1 MSKCDTAHRLTV
13 SFATALCIL
22 LVIGCDPV
30 QEDRRLQFS
39 PSGDHVAFQHGS
51 DGIFVADPQTGELR
65 KVFDPDPSIVAVST
79 PLWSENETRAI
90 FTTARNANPPPTP
103 ENGATTKA
111 SPQASKTPS
120 STAATSPAPKSSSQK
135 STAQSA
141 TTSSPSTPSPS
152 VSLPAAFD
160 DAPEGRYFL
169 PAPIVY
175 TCWSF
180 TRAADG
186 TFSKPAA
193 LFEARCDHSGYV
205 AANVAVRWH
214 PTQQKILFVDQD
226 NSGGLAVWLFDV
238 GTQRKTKLFPPAG
251 QPAPAYV
258 LADFLPGGNQI
269 VCVATDVSWTMAQ
282 PQGAKPAAKPP
293 QSAGGIWVGAADGS
307 NWWHIAESAPRD
319 PSSAPRGLANLI
331 DQRPAVSRDGSR
343 FAFLRDEIAKNG
355 KPQAT
360 LFRVGVA
367 ERKVDQLDKTAGQI
381 GDLHWS
387 PDGTQLG
394 FVVADP
400 DPHLKILDRDGQARE
415 VLTDCFVRNF
425 AGWNATGNKWAA
437 VVAETPPSRLQSDT
451 KPSWAFLLTPDPLA
465 RDAIIVEMAGTPAP
479 FLYGLRFTFPQ
490 WSTKRDQLSMWGTF
504 SPSYRSMAD
513 LGGLTLRHG
522 DPAALLDVTTG
533 TVRWLAINGDEQA
546 QVGHYFLRHH
556 ELEQAGDW
564 YRKAD
569 PQLPKLE
576 PLKPDDLIRGVSGAA
591 ARRRTFEFCYWYCL
605 TLLNQPHEAATRLQ
619 SFDNAY
625 HIDWPPVPKQPV
637 VAPPTTTVSPNAGD
651 AGNWSSLAARRQLET
666 LVALS
671 KALTIAQIFLSIDE
685 PEGGLRWF
693 TKRLAP
699 VDSKPNAIDDA
710 ERLADLTTLSQ
721 LHLLRNENQAYAALA
736 TDRLAPLLFQM
747 LEDPAPITSTP
758 AVDGP
763 TLIQTNLA
771 TLFAHALGPLFCESF
786 LKDLPND
793 AVQQLASKWHAL
805 RDRSHSKVATFYAD
819 LVLHAAAAR
828 LGQEKDRA
836 AANERI
842 AKNPIRSQLMLPE
855 KLEPYFQSLRA
866 ASAHS
871 GNSQL

>member
-1 MSKCDTAHRLTV
+1 M
-13 SFATALCIL
+13 L
-22 LVIGCDPV
+22 LVSGCDPV
-30 QEDRRLQFS
+30 PEDRRLQFS
-39 PSGDHVAFQHGS
+39 PSGNQVAFQHGA

-79 PLWSENETRAI
+79 PLWSEDETRAV

-120 STAATSPAPKSSSQK
+120 STTSPAPNSSSQK
-135 STAQSA
+135 STVQSA
-141 TTSSPSTPSPS
+141 TTPPPPTPSPS

-160 DAPEGRYFL
+160 DTPEGRYFL
-169 PAPIVY
+169 TAPIVY
-175 TCWSF
+175 TCWSL

-186 TFSKPAA
+186 AFSKPAA

-205 AANVAVRWH
+205 AANIAVRWH
-214 PTQQKILFVDQD
+214 PTQQKILFVDHD

-251 QPAPAYV
+251 QPAPTHV

-269 VCVATDVSWTMAQ
+269 VCVATDASWTMAQ
-282 PQGAKPAAKPP
+282 PLGAQPAAKPP
-293 QSAGGIWVGAADGS
+293 QSAAGIWVGAADGS

-319 PSSAPRGLANLI
+319 PHSAPRGLANLI
-331 DQRPAVSRDGSR
+331 DQRPAVARDGSR
-343 FAFLRDEIAKNG
+343 FAFLRNEIAKNG

-360 LFRVGVA
+360 LFRVRVA
-367 ERKVDQLDKTAGQI
+367 EKKVDQLDTTAGQI
-381 GDLHWS
+381 SDLHWS

-400 DPHLKILDRDGQARE
+400 DPHLKILDRDGHPRE
-415 VLTDCFVRNF
+415 ALTDCFVRAF

-437 VVAETPPSRLQSDT
+437 VVAETPLSRLQNDT
-451 KPSWAFLLTPDPLA
+451 KPGWAFLLRSDPLA
-465 RDAIIVEMAGTPAP
+465 RDAIIVETAGTRAP

-513 LGGLTLRHG
+513 LSGLTLRHG

-556 ELEQAGDW
+556 ELAQARDW

-576 PLKPDDLIRGVSGAA
+576 PLKPADLMRGVSGAA

-605 TLLNQPHEAATRLQ
+605 TRLNQPQEAATRLQ
-619 SFDNAY
+619 NFDNAY
-625 HIDWPPVPKQPV
+625 HIDWPPLPKQPV
-637 VAPPTTTVSPNAGD
+637 AASPANTTAVNPSPANAGD
-651 AGNWSSLAARRQLET
+651 AGNWSSPAARRQLET

-685 PEGGLRWF
+685 PEGGLPWF
-693 TKRLAP
+693 IKRLDP
-699 VDSKPNAIDDA
+699 VDSKQNPLDDA

-721 LHLLRNENQAYAALA
+721 LHLLRNENQAYATLA
-736 TDRLAPLLFQM
+736 TDRLAPLIFQM
-747 LEDPAPITSTP
+747 LEDPAAITSAP
-758 AVDGP
+758 AIDGP
-763 TLIQTNLA
+763 TLIQTDLA

-786 LKDLPND
+786 LQDLPHD
-793 AVQQLASKWHAL
+793 AVQQLAPKWQAL

-819 LVLHAAAAR
+819 LLLHAAAAR

-836 AANERI
+836 AASERI
-842 AKNPIRSQLMLPE
+842 AKNPVRSQLMLPE

-866 ASAHS
+866 PSVLN
-871 GNSQL
+871 GNPQL